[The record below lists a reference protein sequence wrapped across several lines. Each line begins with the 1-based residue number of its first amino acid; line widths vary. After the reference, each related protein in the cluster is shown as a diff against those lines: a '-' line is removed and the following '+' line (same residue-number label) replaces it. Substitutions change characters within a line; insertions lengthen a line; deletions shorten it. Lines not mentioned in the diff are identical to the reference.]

1 MADDTIRIGLVG
13 AGGNTTLRHIPGF
26 QEIEGVEIVSVAN
39 RSRASGQ
46 RIADAYGLPEVYDS
60 WVDLIEADD
69 TDAICIGT
77 WPYMHRDMVLATLET
92 EKHVMTE
99 ARMCMDAAQAH
110 EMLDA
115 SRLAPHLVAQI
126 VPSPMTLRVDN
137 TVKQLIGDGY
147 LGDVLSVN
155 LVVNDKTMHPA
166 GFVEPGAPHHWR
178 HDRDMSGTTSC
189 RWASGTRR

>member
-1 MADDTIRIGLVG
+1 MAGDTIRIGLVG
-13 AGGNTTLRHIPGF
+13 AGANTTLRRMPGF
-26 QEIEGVEIVSVAN
+26 GAIDGVEIVSVAN

-46 RIADAYGLPEVYDS
+46 RIADEYGLSEVYDN

-77 WPYMHRDMVLATLET
+77 WPYVHRDMVIAALEND
-92 EKHVMTE
+92 KHVMTE
-99 ARMCMDAAQAH
+99 ARMCMDAAQAR

-115 SRLAPHLVAQI
+115 SRMSPHLVAQI

-137 TVKQLIGDGY
+137 TIKQLIADGY

-166 GFVEPGAPHHWR
+166 GFVEPSAPFHL
-178 HDRDMSGTTSC
+178 
-189 RWASGTRR
+189 AA